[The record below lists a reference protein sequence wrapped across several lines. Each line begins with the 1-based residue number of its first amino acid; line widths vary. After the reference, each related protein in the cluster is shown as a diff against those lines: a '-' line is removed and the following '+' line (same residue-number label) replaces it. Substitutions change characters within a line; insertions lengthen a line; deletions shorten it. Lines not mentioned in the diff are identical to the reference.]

1 MKKILVLSILAMAL
15 GLGGWFYQDTD
26 ARPCLEDWIA
36 QTQSLFNDA
45 TLSLK
50 NLSNSNKP
58 PISQDDLDDKLQ
70 ALLPSDSV
78 DLSYQAIGE
87 QGQTLAQG
95 DNSDLLPN
103 LFQSQQQKSTSLS
116 GQVHMDEND
125 NIIGAEVQVSI
136 PTNL

>member
-1 MKKILVLSILAMAL
+1 MAL
-15 GLGGWFYQDTD
+15 GLGGWLYQDTD
-26 ARPCLEDWIA
+26 ARPCLEDWIT

-45 TLSLK
+45 STSIK
-50 NLSNSNKP
+50 NLSSSNKP
-58 PISQDDLDDKLQ
+58 TQPQDSLDDKLQ
-70 ALLPSDSV
+70 ELLPSDSV
-78 DLSYQAIGE
+78 DLSYQPFSE
-87 QGQTLAQG
+87 QEQTLAQS
-95 DNSDLLPN
+95 DSPDLLPN

>member
-1 MKKILVLSILAMAL
+1 MAL

-26 ARPCLEDWIA
+26 ARPCLEDWIT

-45 TLSLK
+45 STSIK
-50 NLSNSNKP
+50 NLSNSNKTAQP
-58 PISQDDLDDKLQ
+58 QDNLDDKLQ
-70 ALLPSDSV
+70 ALLPSETV
-78 DLSYQAIGE
+78 DLSYQPITE
-87 QGQTLAQG
+87 LEQTLAQG
-95 DNSDLLPN
+95 DNPDLLPN

>member
-1 MKKILVLSILAMAL
+1 MAL

-26 ARPCLEDWIA
+26 ARPCLEDWIT

-45 TLSLK
+45 STSIK
-50 NLSNSNKP
+50 NLSNSNKTAQP
-58 PISQDDLDDKLQ
+58 QDNLDDKLQ

-78 DLSYQAIGE
+78 DLSYQPFSE
-87 QGQTLAQG
+87 QEQNLAQG
-95 DNSDLLPN
+95 DNPDLLPN

>member
-1 MKKILVLSILAMAL
+1 MAL
-15 GLGGWFYQDTD
+15 GLGGWIYQDTD
-26 ARPCLEDWIA
+26 ARPCLEDWIT

-45 TLSLK
+45 STSIK

-58 PISQDDLDDKLQ
+58 TQSQDSLDDKLQ

-78 DLSYQAIGE
+78 DLSYQPFSE
-87 QGQTLAQG
+87 QEQTLAQG
-95 DNSDLLPN
+95 GNPDLLPN

>member
-1 MKKILVLSILAMAL
+1 MAL
-15 GLGGWFYQDTD
+15 GLGGWVYQDTD
-26 ARPCLEDWIA
+26 VRPCLEDWIT

-45 TLSLK
+45 STSIK
-50 NLSNSNKP
+50 NLSSSNKP
-58 PISQDDLDDKLQ
+58 TQPQDSLDDKLQ
-70 ALLPSDSV
+70 ELLPSDSV
-78 DLSYQAIGE
+78 DLSYQPFSE
-87 QGQTLAQG
+87 QEQSLAQS
-95 DNSDLLPN
+95 DSPDLLPN

>member
-1 MKKILVLSILAMAL
+1 MAL
-15 GLGGWFYQDTD
+15 GLGGWFYQDSD
-26 ARPCLEDWIA
+26 ARPCLEDWIT

-45 TLSLK
+45 TTSIK
-50 NLSNSNKP
+50 NLSNSNNLVQP
-58 PISQDDLDDKLQ
+58 QDNLDEKLQ

-78 DLSYQAIGE
+78 DLSYQPINAAE
-87 QGQTLAQG
+87 QTLAQG
-95 DNSDLLPN
+95 DNSDLLPD